1 MILWL
6 KNAISTGACSEKRG
20 FAAWVEVD
28 CRCCRFGY
36 AFGLARGW
44 CECGWWARGWWAFDL
59 WRCFGLKNAI
69 STGAC
74 SENGVFYAV
83 LRGYRGVL
91 RCVPE
96 VEGRRM
102 SDVASVGW
110 VNRIKP

>member
-20 FAAWVEVD
+20 FSASVEVD

-36 AFGLARGW
+36 DFGLA
-44 CECGWWARGWWAFDL
+44 CGWWVFDL
-59 WRCFGLKNAI
+59 WRCFGLKKPLVRGRVAK
-69 STGAC
+69 
-74 SENGVFYAV
+74 NGVFYVA

-110 VNRIKP
+110 VNRIIRSLF